1 MTATVGDVTIAY
13 RNFIQSVVDILF
25 VAISVF
31 IAVKLIN
38 DARDRIA
45 PPAQSV
51 PDDQP
56 EKPSEQDLLIEI
68 RDLLKARQ

>member
-1 MTATVGDVTIAY
+1 M
-13 RNFIQSVVDILF
+13 F
-25 VAISVF
+25 
-31 IAVKLIN
+31 KE
-38 DARDRIA
+38 ARDRIA